1 VIRAGA
7 TTAAGAATASSAIES
22 KVLIVFAGTDD
33 EPNDTDGIAAGAVA
47 VGKEFL
53 CECDEAAPLVEAAPR
68 AGPRAGTLVETESE
82 TLDPDEPAEPV
93 VSATA
98 IGIAAVAQPIPSAT
112 ANAPT
117 RPT

>member
-1 VIRAGA
+1 M
-7 TTAAGAATASSAIES
+7 
-22 KVLIVFAGTDD
+22 LIFSAGTDD
-33 EPNDTDGIAAGAVA
+33 EPNDTDGAAAGTVA
-47 VGKEFL
+47 TGKESL
-53 CECDEAAPLVEAAPR
+53 CDCVDTAALDATAPR
-68 AGPRAGTLVETESE
+68 AGPRAGTFVEAASDALE
-82 TLDPDEPAEPV
+82 PDAPAEPV